1 MFVAGN
7 FLTALASV
15 LHMVLQV
22 YIWVVIV
29 RALISWVNPDPWNP
43 IVQTLNR
50 LTDPL
55 LEPIRRWMFR
65 MMGYRGIGIDISPLI
80 QHSPKW
86 RSINL
91 RAELTRSETGIT
103 ADGREVESVI
113 GPRPH
118 GGSTTR

>member
-15 LHMVLQV
+15 LHMLLQA
-22 YIWVVIV
+22 YIWVVII

-55 LEPIRRWMFR
+55 LEPIRRKLFR
-65 MMGYRGIGIDISPLI
+65 MMGYGGIGIDLSPLI
-80 QHSPKW
+80 L
-86 RSINL
+86 IAAVYFL
-91 RAELTRSETGIT
+91 DFFLTGTLIE
-103 ADGREVESVI
+103 I
-113 GPRPH
+113 GMRM
-118 GGSTTR
+118 R

>member
-15 LHMVLQV
+15 LHLLLQV

-65 MMGYRGIGIDISPLI
+65 MMGSRGIGIDLSPLLLI
-80 QHSPKW
+80 MAIYFVDFFLVETLNDIGM
-86 RSINL
+86 RL
-91 RAELTRSETGIT
+91 R
-103 ADGREVESVI
+103 
-113 GPRPH
+113 
-118 GGSTTR
+118 

>member
-15 LHMVLQV
+15 LHMLLQA
-22 YIWVVIV
+22 YIWVVII

-55 LEPIRRWMFR
+55 LEPIRRKMFR
-65 MMGYRGIGIDISPLI
+65 MMGYGGMGIDISPLVLI
-80 QHSPKW
+80 AAVYF
-86 RSINL
+86 L
-91 RAELTRSETGIT
+91 DFFLVGTLT
-103 ADGREVESVI
+103 DI
-113 GPRPH
+113 GMRM
-118 GGSTTR
+118 R